1 MRPNSASESRP
12 EVRRESEH
20 GPQRP
25 RPPAAVEDVE
35 QFRHWFDRHA
45 QHEAQPADATRA
57 AAASSDEREQRAV
70 PADLL
75 PPEAAAL
82 LNTHRLVLDLP
93 VATTAMP
100 LQSAGLG
107 DLIEKHLRRMLVS
120 EGARN
125 GDGREARV
133 MLRLSDAT
141 LPGTDL
147 MLTRGESGWEL
158 RAEVASTAARD
169 AMHACAPDLVERF
182 ASGGLGKLSIETVLR
197 NA

>member
-12 EVRRESEH
+12 EVRREDAH
-20 GPQRP
+20 GTQRP
-25 RPPAAVEDVE
+25 RPPAAAEEIE

-45 QHEAQPADATRA
+45 QGDAGPADATRIA
-57 AAASSDEREQRAV
+57 TALGEHERRAI
-70 PADLL
+70 PGEL

-93 VATTAMP
+93 VAATAMP

-107 DLIEKHLRRMLVS
+107 DLIEKHLRQMLVS
-120 EGARN
+120 ESARS

-147 MLTRGESGWEL
+147 MLTRGEAGWEL

-169 AMHACAPDLVERF
+169 ALHQCAPDLVERF
-182 ASGGLGKLSIETVLR
+182 AAGGLGKLSIETVLR